1 MGDPKYGKVP
11 RAEHTGNG
19 PAQKMTFFDDL
30 KQRKLFQWA
39 VAYLAGAWLLMQL
52 IDVLGARWGI
62 SDETARIVDVVL
74 IVGFFVTLV
83 VAWYHGD
90 QGKQRVSGPELLI
103 IAALFA
109 VGGLALAILSTGQE
123 QPVLSDAPGQEVAAT
138 DETPWI
144 AVLPFE
150 VQTGDPEL
158 KNLAGGLTEDISN
171 GLSDFSYLLVL
182 SRNAT
187 SGLAEESVD
196 IRQIGKELGA
206 RYVLQGAVRRAGS
219 TTRITAQLVDAQNGT
234 QIWAETFDRELTS
247 AGMLAVQD
255 EITDRIVAT
264 VADPAGVVVRTLVA
278 PTDRKAPEDLTPYEA
293 VLRYFLFQQRISAED
308 HFITRAA
315 LERAVELDPG
325 YADAWTSLSLIYQQE
340 QMNNLNQQPGS
351 LERALAAAQRA
362 LEIDP
367 ASSRAQF
374 AMAQAR
380 YFLRDVSSFHV
391 HAERAIQLNPR
402 NTDTLAMVGIM
413 MGYSGDWVRSVE
425 ITTSAMRLNP
435 HHAGW
440 YHFNTFFNEYRQHR
454 FAEALKIAQKMNMPD
469 YWASQL
475 ALVISNAQLGNEL
488 AARSEAED
496 LLRIWPA
503 FEQEYYQL
511 GLVNWIFGQPELI
524 ELIDEGLRKAG
535 INLQVEDAAIR

>member
-1 MGDPKYGKVP
+1 MS
-11 RAEHTGNG
+11 
-19 PAQKMTFFDDL
+19 FFDDL
-30 KQRKLFQWA
+30 KQRKIFQWA

-52 IDVLGARWGI
+52 IDVLGARWGV
-62 SDETARIVDVVL
+62 SDSAARIMDIVL

-103 IAALFA
+103 ITTLFA
-109 VGGLALAILSTGQE
+109 VGGLALGVLNMGTESPSRVDSTAE
-123 QPVLSDAPGQEVAAT
+123 TPITSVA
-138 DETPWI
+138 EPWI

-150 VQTGDPEL
+150 VQTEDLEL
-158 KNLAGGLTEDISN
+158 RNFAGGLTEDISN

-187 SGLAEESVD
+187 SGLAAESAD
-196 IRQIGKELGA
+196 IRQIGEELGA
-206 RYVLQGAVRRAGS
+206 RYVLQGALRKAGS

-234 QIWAETFDRELTS
+234 QIWTETFDRELTS

-264 VADPAGVVVRTLVA
+264 VADPAGIVVRTLAA
-278 PTDRKAPEDLTPYEA
+278 PADRKTPDNMTPYEA

-308 HFITRAA
+308 HLITRAA

-340 QMNNLNQQPGS
+340 HMNRLNPLPDS
-351 LERALAAAQRA
+351 LKRALAAAQRA
-362 LEIDP
+362 LDLDP

-380 YFLRDVSSFHV
+380 YFLTDVGSFLV
-391 HAERAIQLNPR
+391 HAERAIELNPR
-402 NTDTLAMVGIM
+402 NTDTMAMVGIM
-413 MGYSGDWVRSVE
+413 MGYSGDWERSVE
-425 ITTSAMRLNP
+425 LTTNAMRLNP

-440 YHFNTFFNEYRQHR
+440 YYFNTFFNEYRQYR
-454 FAEALKIAQKMNMPD
+454 YAEALAIAQKINMPE
-469 YWASQL
+469 YWATPMVL
-475 ALVISNAQLGNEL
+475 AITHAQLGDQA
-488 AARSEAED
+488 AARSAAED
-496 LLRIWPA
+496 LLRIWPT
-503 FEQEYYQL
+503 FEQEYYQQ

-524 ELIDEGLRKAG
+524 EQINEGLRKAG
-535 INLQVEDAAIR
+535 IDLLVPETTIR